1 MPPGY
6 VESGKGQRKNE
17 EGRTREHG
25 ENMGD
30 QPPGLRCRIATLCVT
45 VVTGTH
51 RSLACTFACRFLQLS
66 AEPVRCIMA
75 LSKSREVF

>member
-1 MPPGY
+1 
-6 VESGKGQRKNE
+6 
-17 EGRTREHG
+17 
-25 ENMGD
+25 MGD